1 MAGSRDLVF
10 LHRIAGFWSVV
21 GELGI
26 NNVICGDN
34 GAAVFAVGFNVMRAL
49 GLAGSRNNVHVSC
62 ELRTLVLVCNLGEN
76 SVLGGDNL
84 IALGAA
90 DDGIISAVCTGC
102 CDVVLLL
109 CFTGF
114 VGNFVH

>member
-10 LHRIAGFWSVV
+10 LHRIAGFGSVV

-26 NNVICGDN
+26 GDWFGLNNSV
-34 GAAVFAVGFNVMRAL
+34 AVFAVGLNVMRAL